1 MTAVIRSAF
10 LGTEAPLDEIDINT
24 LVPYD
29 RDVYKAILEG
39 RYVLMQPHTHIMM
52 PQVWESIVKPE
63 GQINL
68 TFLDPAL
75 NEREI
80 ARKQHETDEMYEK
93 EMERRKEAQRF
104 EDRMQVYR
112 ERRDRSWWAK
122 VRDAL

>member
-80 ARKQHETDEMYEK
+80 ARKQHETDEIYEK

-112 ERRDRSWWAK
+112 ERRDRS
-122 VRDAL
+122 